1 MYVATYLTRARGFVV
16 MGLSNRNERL
26 EKALRLGEMYSLT
39 WENVNVSRKV
49 LTIPRSKQAQVER
62 VPEASMWQSGL

>member
-1 MYVATYLTRARGFVV
+1 